1 MAAADRDPEPPV
13 IEKLR
18 AEPQKYNFYQLVR
31 LLEMLAPEAT
41 PVGEGADPS
50 HEPVRFRSSFSLA
63 FPASDVV
70 DLQPPAAAAQAGEAD
85 SGTPEVTVSILGLG
99 GAQGPLPHALTEWV
113 LERIAAK
120 DFALRDFLDIFHHRL
135 VSLLYRV
142 RRHSRLGM
150 EWSSPENHQ
159 FASYL
164 MALLGLG
171 TKGLQG
177 RLGIPD
183 RALLRYAGI
192 LSKKPRDATGL
203 QILLSDY
210 FGVPIRCLQ
219 LRGAMRTLD
228 ADQWTHLGETGR
240 NQILGRDAMLGTA
253 IWDQQAGIE
262 LQVGPVPWSKY
273 LDFLTG
279 QPGLRSLR
287 ELVRFYI
294 GPSFE
299 VHVTLLMEAEQ
310 IPPARLTASPGAP
323 GAAGGGLGTS
333 LGLTAFLS
341 HGVPQKGHRLVC
353 LGALAPQGD
362 AAQGA
367 AP

>member
-1 MAAADRDPEPPV
+1 MASADRNPEPAV
-13 IEKLR
+13 IAQLR
-18 AEPQKYNFYQLVR
+18 EEPQKFNFYQLVR
-31 LLEMLAPEAT
+31 LLEMLAEEAT
-41 PVGEGADPS
+41 SVAEGADPNY
-50 HEPVRFRSSFSLA
+50 EPVRFRSSFSLS

-70 DLQPPAAAAQAGEAD
+70 DLKLPAAAGQRGAAEL
-85 SGTPEVTVSILGLG
+85 PELTVSVLGLG
-99 GAQGPLPHALTEWV
+99 GAQGPLPHPLTEWV

-150 EWSSPENHQ
+150 EWSSPEQHR

-171 TKGLQG
+171 TQGLQG

-183 RALLRYAGI
+183 RALLRYAGL

-203 QILLSDY
+203 QMLLSDY
-210 FGVPIRCLQ
+210 FSVPIRCLQ
-219 LRGAMRTLD
+219 LRGAMRALD
-228 ADQWTHLGETGR
+228 PDQWTHLGLTGR
-240 NQILGRDAMLGTA
+240 NQILGRDAMVGTA

-262 LQVGPVPWSKY
+262 VQVGPLPWSTY
-273 LDFLTG
+273 LDMLPG
-279 QPGLRSLR
+279 QPGLRSLA
-287 ELVRFYI
+287 ELVCFYI
-294 GPSFE
+294 GPGFT

-310 IPPARLTASPGAP
+310 IPPARLRAGPAADSGH
-323 GAAGGGLGTS
+323 GAA

-341 HGVPQKGHRLVC
+341 HGVPQRGRRVIG
-353 LGALAPQGD
+353 LGALAPD
-362 AAQGA
+362 DHAAQESA
-367 AP
+367 S